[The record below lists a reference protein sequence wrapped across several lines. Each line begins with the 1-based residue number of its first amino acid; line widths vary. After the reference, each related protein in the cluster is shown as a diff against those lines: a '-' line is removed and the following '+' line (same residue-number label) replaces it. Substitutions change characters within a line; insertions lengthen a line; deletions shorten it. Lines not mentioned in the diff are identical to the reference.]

1 MAVAGRLRSRAN
13 RVRARGWRYQYLV
26 AFVPILVMYIV
37 SRHPGEMPR
46 TTTAIVALAVA
57 YLISKYPVQAITAL
71 VSFVPVAVF
80 IYSWAFK
87 FGAPQ
92 GLLHQAQ
99 SWKELVIGALLI
111 AAWRSHRQRPR
122 KFDRLDW
129 AAFAYVACIL
139 SYYAFPHLFT
149 YGRQVLPHAARYAA
163 MRDDVE
169 YVIAFLAARHAGVDR
184 SALRIIGRGVLISG
198 AVVAFG
204 GVYAHLRPSSWG
216 HFVTSTV
223 QVQRYR
229 DLVQHLPLKATEILD
244 YDAGRLRVGST
255 LLSPI
260 VLGPFLL
267 VPFALAIESIARRA
281 ASVFAFVTAGLCG
294 GAILFTGT
302 RSSTLGMLLIVIFA
316 LRPSPGRNVL
326 TRVRLSFLLVV
337 LIIIGAPVAVHSG
350 IITRTTAAVTGTDAS
365 ANGHIARF
373 HAGVHEIAIHPLGGG
388 LGTAAGLGQSVD
400 PFGGI
405 TAEDYYLQVGDEVGI
420 HTMIAFILLTIF
432 LLMALYRSVSGLSG
446 TDASGG
452 AWLAAIALMF
462 GAFLLHVWAG
472 LTVSLV
478 FWTLAGAV
486 IGAADRDRNERLVA
500 DKVTAPRP
508 RHSPRERPALV

>member
-1 MAVAGRLRSRAN
+1 MAGRLRSRVN
-13 RVRARGWRYQYLV
+13 RVRARGWQRQYLT
-26 AFVPILVMYIV
+26 AFVPILVMYV
-37 SRHPGEMPR
+37 VLRHPGEMPR
-46 TTTAIVALAVA
+46 TTTAIAALAVA

-71 VSFVPVAVF
+71 VAFVPVAVF

-99 SWKELVIGALLI
+99 SWKELVLGSLLI
-111 AAWRSHRQRPR
+111 AAVRAHRQHPR
-122 KFDRLDW
+122 RFDGLDW

-139 SYYAFPHLFT
+139 SYYLLPHLFT
-149 YGRQVLPHAARYAA
+149 YGRIVLPHAARYAA
-163 MRDDVE
+163 IRDDVE
-169 YVIAFLAARHAGVDR
+169 YVIAFLVARHAGIDR
-184 SALRIIGRGVLISG
+184 SALRMIGKGVLVSG
-198 AVVAFG
+198 ALVAFG

-216 HFVTSTV
+216 TFVTSTV

-229 DLVQHLPLKATEILD
+229 DLVQHLPLKPVEILD
-244 YDAGRLRVGST
+244 YDNGRLRVGST

-260 VLGPFLL
+260 VLGPYLL
-267 VPFALAIESIARRA
+267 IPFGLAIESITRRA
-281 ASVFAFVTAGLCG
+281 ANVFAFVAAGLCG
-294 GAILFTGT
+294 AAILFTGT
-302 RSSTLGMLLIVIFA
+302 RSSTIGMVLIVIFS
-316 LRPSPGRNVL
+316 LRPAPGRNVL
-326 TRVRLSFLLVV
+326 TRVRLGFLLAV
-337 LIIIGAPVAVHSG
+337 LIVVGAPVAVHSG
-350 IITRTTAAVTGTDAS
+350 IITRTTAAITGTDAS

-388 LGTAAGLGQSVD
+388 LGTAAGIGQSVD

-420 HTMIAFILLTIF
+420 HSMIAFVLLTIF
-432 LLMALYRSVSGLSG
+432 LLMGLYRSVSGSSG
-446 TDASGG
+446 SEASGG
-452 AWLAAIALMF
+452 TWLAAIALMF

-486 IGAADRDRNERLVA
+486 IGAADTE
-500 DKVTAPRP
+500 
-508 RHSPRERPALV
+508 RERRALALGTAVPPSLPSLRERVALV